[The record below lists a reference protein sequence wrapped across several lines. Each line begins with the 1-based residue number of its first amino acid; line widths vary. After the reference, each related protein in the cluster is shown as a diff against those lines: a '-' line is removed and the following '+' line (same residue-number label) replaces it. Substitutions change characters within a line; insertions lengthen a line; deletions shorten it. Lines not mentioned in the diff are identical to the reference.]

1 MALRWKYKRRMGGDG
16 VLPHRDH
23 HDGSN
28 ER

>member
-1 MALRWKYKRRMGGDG
+1 MALHWKYKRRMVGDG
-16 VLPHRDH
+16 VLLHRDH